1 MTLIMTSFS
10 PLTPTEAIERYGH
23 ELTFTDPSDRNR
35 IVIRPALIGTLFFE
49 RGSQPAMRK
58 ALLSCVDEFRAA
70 YGDEL
75 SGGKKGKTKYSR
87 KTMRGIEAMRQY
99 ILSNDPDY
107 EVEFVFADVVDN
119 ATAPEYLIRSL
130 TGQAYHEEHHG
141 DLSYLKFILPW
152 SFAESA
158 GGLAQYHRFMTFCCA
173 ALPIRGGYGG
183 IAPVLPYGFHRY
195 MPQEYQL
202 AQRFVG
208 LEADCY
214 AFAEALDYQDNHIK
228 STNWYTVLGDPL
240 LEKLGSEAD
249 VRAALCREDILMER
263 HGQCLVIRAGDYPL
277 LGAPEEGPLEP
288 YIFVNR
294 VIRPLRK
301 PLRRSMHSY
310 MEGVERFGEE
320 ESRRWV
326 ARFDEPEG
334 PNDDSTPQP
343 SRGAS
348 ALPFQTC
355 PRSGRWVANHLGNR
369 IAQVKAGDP
378 MPGPERSDVGNQVV
392 WYFVRD
398 IE

>member
-1 MTLIMTSFS
+1 MTSFS
-10 PLTPTEAIERYGH
+10 PLAPTEAIERYSH
-23 ELTFTDPSDRNR
+23 ELTFRDPSDSNR

-49 RGSQPAMRK
+49 RGSQPMVRRGLLDCTDRFLTMFSQNLFGEFDGK
-58 ALLSCVDEFRAA
+58 SRYSKRTKNGVESIRRSIVSTQPNGRVHFALSDVTEF
-70 YGDEL
+70 D
-75 SGGKKGKTKYSR
+75 S
-87 KTMRGIEAMRQY
+87 
-99 ILSNDPDY
+99 
-107 EVEFVFADVVDN
+107 
-119 ATAPEYLIRSL
+119 APEFLIEML
-130 TGQAYHEEHHG
+130 TGQELLENRYG
-141 DLSYLKFILPW
+141 VLSHLKFVLPW
-152 SFAESA
+152 SFAENTE
-158 GGLAQYHRFMTFCCA
+158 GIDKFHELMTFCCK

-183 IAPVLPYGFHRY
+183 LSSVLPYDFDRHLP
-195 MPQEYQL
+195 MEYQL
-202 AQRFVG
+202 SRRFQG
-208 LEADCY
+208 LEVDAW
-214 AFAEALDYQDNHIK
+214 ALAEAYDYQDNHIK

-301 PLRRSMHSY
+301 PLRGSMHSY

-334 PNDDSTPQP
+334 PIDDSTPQP